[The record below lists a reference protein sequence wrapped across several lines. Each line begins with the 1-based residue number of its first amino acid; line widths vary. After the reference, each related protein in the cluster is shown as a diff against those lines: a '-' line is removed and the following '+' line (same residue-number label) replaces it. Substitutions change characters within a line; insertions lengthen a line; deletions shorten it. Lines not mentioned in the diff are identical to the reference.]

1 MIKIRSIV
9 PILLASL
16 LALSPASSLAASS
29 SLMKQYAVAVPEV
42 ITSEGDA
49 SSWGN
54 DQDVIEKGVS
64 GENSAGT
71 TASPTEGSPTTDDSN
86 SAHFQ

>member
-16 LALSPASSLAASS
+16 LALSPSSLAASS